1 MLKIAKDL
9 FDVLYP
15 VGTYYETSNANW
27 TPSSSGWYGTWV
39 EDTAGKTTV
48 AKSTD
53 TEFNSIGKTGGEK
66 THTLTIDEMPKH
78 THEMRVVKDNETNSG
93 GSLPKANN
101 SQGNNN
107 GWSDYVYDIT
117 NYAINNKGGGQAH
130 NNLQPYI
137 VVRRWH
143 RTA

>member
-15 VGTYYETSNANW
+15 VGTYYETSNADW
-27 TPSSSGWYGTWV
+27 TPSSAGWYGTWQ

-53 TEFNSIGKTGGEK
+53 IEFNSIGKTGGEK
-66 THTLTIDEMPKH
+66 THKLTIEEMPKH
-78 THEMRVVKDNETNSG
+78 THTEKYVGVNWYQSGTSGDWNISSALEPYRETGSTG
-93 GSLPKANN
+93 GDKS
-101 SQGNNN
+101 
-107 GWSDYVYDIT
+107 
-117 NYAINNKGGGQAH
+117 H

>member
-15 VGTYYETSNANW
+15 VGTYYETSNATW
-27 TPSSSGWYGTWV
+27 TPSSAGWYGTWQ

-53 TEFNSIGKTGGEK
+53 IEFNSIGKTGGEK
-66 THTLTIDEMPKH
+66 THTLTIDE
-78 THEMRVVKDNETNSG
+78 
-93 GSLPKANN
+93 LPKEAWHSKGQTGGISTFLSPGNMYGIN
-101 SQGNNN
+101 TQG
-107 GWSDYVYDIT
+107 T
-117 NYAINNKGGGQAH
+117 NLGQSH